1 MNPNLRFC
9 VVLKENVALYVNKGK
24 NYKNSNIKYS
34 YLRMG
39 CYQAQCIR
47 DKIKKMPK
55 NSLIELIESKYI
67 SPCL

>member
-24 NYKNSNIKYS
+24 NCKNSNIKYS

-47 DKIKKMPK
+47 DKI
-55 NSLIELIESKYI
+55 
-67 SPCL
+67 